1 MSAPWIIQ
9 DADLEDILK
18 LAAYL
23 ALALKPG
30 DVVAL
35 NGELGAGKTTFARAV
50 INAVLGR
57 KEEEIPSPTFALVQT
72 YEDGRLPLAHIDC
85 YRMNGAD
92 ELQEIGLDDMLTGGA
107 ALIEWAERAA
117 TALPAERLEIALAD
131 GAREDTR
138 TATLTGLGAWESRL
152 ERLEAMWEFC
162 AGSSWANAHPVFL
175 QGDASTRAYARLH
188 MDGETAILMDAPA
201 RPDGPVLRAGKLYS
215 QLVHLAED
223 VKPFVA
229 VAGALERA
237 GVSVPRILAHDLS
250 RGFLICEDL
259 GDRVFSAETG
269 EDPALEELYAAAVDV
284 LVALRKSAPA
294 DALALPD
301 GSTHTV
307 PEFDAGAMEIEAE
320 LLLDWFYPAVH
331 GRTCTDTVR
340 ADFLDALRALF
351 PSVEAQDDAWVLRD
365 YHSPNLL
372 WLPDREGAAR
382 VGVID
387 FQDALTGHAAYDLV
401 SLLQDARRDIG
412 AELEGRL
419 YAHYCEAR
427 ARGDS
432 GFDARGFAAAY
443 AVLGAQ
449 RNSKILGIFARLA
462 KRDGKHGYLV
472 HIPRVSSCLERDLA
486 HGELVGLR
494 AWFDAHLPQDAR
506 TKLLGI

>member
-18 LAAYL
+18 LASYL
-23 ALALKPG
+23 ALVLKPG

-35 NGELGAGKTTFARAV
+35 NGELGAGKTTFARGV
-50 INAVLGR
+50 ITAVLGG

-85 YRMNGAD
+85 YRLNGAD
-92 ELQEIGLDDMLTGGA
+92 ELQEIGLDDMAIRGA
-107 ALIEWAERAA
+107 ALIEWAERAT

-138 TATLTGLGAWESRL
+138 NLTLTGLGAWAHRL
-152 ERLEAMWEFC
+152 ERLAAMQGFC
-162 AGSSWANAHPVFL
+162 AGSPWAAAKPVFL
-175 QGDASTRAYARLH
+175 QGDASARTYARLH
-188 MDGETAILMDAPA
+188 MDGKTAILMDSPA
-201 RPDGPVLRAGKLYS
+201 RPDGPIVRDGKPYS

-229 VAGALERA
+229 IAGALEKA
-237 GVSVPRILAHDLS
+237 GVSVPRILAHDLTG
-250 RGFLICEDL
+250 GFLIIEDL
-259 GDRVFSAETG
+259 GDRMFSAETG
-269 EDPALEELYAAAVDV
+269 DDPALEELYAAAVDV
-284 LVALRKSAPA
+284 LVALRKSPPEQ
-294 DALALPD
+294 ALPLPD
-301 GSTHTV
+301 GSTHSV
-307 PEFDAGAMEIEAE
+307 PGFDRQAMEIEAE

-331 GRTCTDTVR
+331 GSACPDKVR
-340 ADFLDALRALF
+340 ADFLDLLRALF
-351 PSVEAQDDAWVLRD
+351 PSVEAQDDAWMLRD

-372 WLPDREGAAR
+372 WLPDREGFAR

-419 YAHYCEAR
+419 YAHYCETR

-432 GFDARGFAAAY
+432 GFDARNFAAAY

-462 KRDGKHGYLV
+462 KRDGKHGYLA
-472 HIPRVSSCLERDLA
+472 HIPRVSAYLERDLA

-494 AWFDAHLPQDAR
+494 AWFDAHLPQDLR
-506 TKLLGI
+506 TKPLAI